1 MNVNEFLARS
11 SLDAEMLKAWIE
23 AGWLRPQRYGGGF
36 QFLEMDLARANL
48 VRALQSD
55 LGVNDDGV
63 DVALDLI
70 DKLYGLRRILRELI
84 SAFEAQPDEMRAR
97 FAAEI
102 RSDGLERRTARRSS
116 HSQANRN

>member
-1 MNVNEFLARS
+1 VDANEFLARS

-23 AGWLRPQRYGGGF
+23 AGWLRPQRYGGRVR
-36 QFLEMDLARANL
+36 FLEADLARAHL

-55 LGVNDDGV
+55 LGVNDEGV

-70 DKLYGLRRILRELI
+70 DKLYGVRRILRELI

-102 RSDGLERRTARRSS
+102 RSNGLERRTGSRSS
-116 HSQANRN
+116 HFASE